1 MTFLENYDRVRRC
14 IMGETVEQTPYM
26 LYINFPFIKSITGIS
41 AQDYFSDPRLQL
53 EAQVETYRRIG
64 VGGLISPDFG
74 TVAEASAFGGRVVY
88 DNTGIPSVKP
98 DPDVCIEDLA
108 ELSVVAPADGEM
120 MARYLSFLEYFA
132 AHTPEGFR
140 CVSSNTMAPFTAAAA
155 VRGISGLCMDIIEE
169 PELSMAFL
177 NTVTQTEIGF
187 FREQEAILG
196 DSFDRIFLSD
206 DISSFLSVK
215 QYREFV
221 MPCYQQIFSAF
232 PHVQHWLHNDGN
244 STHLAPLI
252 AEVGVQAWHIGK
264 CMDMGELFR
273 LTEGKVALFGNL
285 DPIQVLLKGSRE
297 LVRSQ
302 VEKEL
307 REHRGIGKYIC
318 SSGGFIGYGTP
329 VENIQT
335 MIAALR

>member
-1 MTFLENYDRVRRC
+1 MTFLENYNRVRRC
-14 IMGETVEQTPYM
+14 IMGETVEQTPYL
-26 LYINFPFIKSITGIS
+26 LYINFPFIKSVTGIS
-41 AQDYFSDPRLQL
+41 AQEYFSDPRMQL

-74 TVAEASAFGGRVVY
+74 TVVESSAFGGKVVY
-88 DNTGIPSVKP
+88 DNTGIPSLKP
-98 DPDVCIEDLA
+98 DPEVCIEDLA
-108 ELSVVAPADGEM
+108 ELPVVAPADGEM
-120 MARYLSFLEYFA
+120 MARYLSFLEFFA

-140 CVSSNTMAPFTAAAA
+140 CVSSNTMAPFTAAAT
-155 VRGISGLCMDIIEE
+155 VRGISDLCMDIIEE

-187 FREQEAILG
+187 FREQEAILK

-206 DISSFLSVK
+206 DISSFLSVR

-221 MPCYQQIFSAF
+221 LPCYQRIFSEF

-244 STHLAPLI
+244 AAHLAPLI

-285 DPIQVLLKGSRE
+285 DPIKDLLNGSAEHVYAQAQKEIRE
-297 LVRSQ
+297 YQ
-302 VEKEL
+302 CT
-307 REHRGIGKYIC
+307 GKHIC

-329 VENIQT
+329 IENIRALL
-335 MIAALR
+335 AAAQ